1 MAKLFT
7 SDMVDYLR
15 TIAPGRFSGELT
27 KMMNDRFGTHFTQK
41 QIVDLKNNRG
51 IRSNVSGI
59 PQEEYDK
66 RRITTPVQDEF
77 IKKNQKGLYAKELAE
92 LVNEKFGSN
101 LTEGQMASYR
111 ARNGLD
117 SGITGFKKGAKP
129 WNKGKTGYMGA
140 NKTSFKKGH
149 KPALWKPVG
158 SERVTRDGYIEV
170 KVRDAQK
177 QNNYELKHRHI
188 WKKHHGEIPEN
199 HVVMFKDGDKLN
211 VELSNLLL
219 VSRGQLA
226 VFNRY
231 YKRSGF
237 PMLDEVTL
245 NKIKLDLMVKDKEL
259 EK

>member
-7 SDMVDYLR
+7 NEMVDYLR
-15 TIAPGRFSGELT
+15 AIAPGRFSGELT
-27 KMMNDRFGTHFTQK
+27 EMMNDKFGTHFTQK
-41 QIVDLKNNRG
+41 QITNLKSNRG
-51 IRSNVSGI
+51 IRSNVSGM
-59 PQEEYDK
+59 PQEECDK
-66 RRITTPVQDEF
+66 RRITTPEQDEF

-117 SGITGFKKGAKP
+117 SGITGFIQKGNTP

-140 NKTSFKKGH
+140 NKTSFKKGN
-149 KPALWKPVG
+149 KPPSWMPVG

-188 WKKHHGEIPEN
+188 WEKHNGEIPEN

-226 VFNRY
+226 VFNKH
-231 YKRSGF
+231 YKRSGY
-237 PMLDEVTL
+237 PLLDEVTL
-245 NKIKLDLMVKDKEL
+245 NKIKLDLEVK
-259 EK
+259 EKGE